1 MEWNRWCQN
10 VFFLFWYHRF
20 NFGSGTSVIEICVF
34 YVIGVRIR
42 NPWRQVRLWH
52 IGVRWDTDIRW
63 ILQVLTALNS
73 KVHEANI
80 EPTCG
85 RQDQGGRLV
94 GHVNLAIWESFFVSL
109 RLSVNSSVREIFYPF
124 LFVSVFPSPSLSP
137 LSLSLLLFFAYQ
149 VNTQRNTHVIITS
162 KRRFDVIITCSLHFV
177 FAG

>member
-1 MEWNRWCQN
+1 MRKIFLYFNLNCHGMEPMVSEC
-10 VFFLFWYHRF
+10 FFLFWYHRF

-80 EPTCG
+80 GPTCG
-85 RQDQGGRLV
+85 RQDQGGRHV

-109 RLSVNSSVREIFYPF
+109 RLSVNSSVREF
-124 LFVSVFPSPSLSP
+124 LFIPFCLFRSFPLPPCLPSLFP
-137 LSLSLLLFFAYQ
+137 CFY
-149 VNTQRNTHVIITS
+149 
-162 KRRFDVIITCSLHFV
+162 SLHTK
-177 FAG
+177 